1 MSESRT
7 PAPFGPYLDE
17 PPLSPASPFSI
28 RTVLLEPPQ
37 PEVAPPTPVAPQPD
51 PERSTLAAQLRC
63 YRLLSREQIAQAFRG
78 GALNFE
84 DVLAFALER
93 GWIAHDDPFVAVP
106 VESEPELETI
116 ASEVAVFLRLA
127 NGERL
132 LVGRFPTRDLAAS
145 EGRHLSFRMAHEGE
159 WPLVDGR
166 YVRPEAVVSIDVET
180 LDAEF

>member
-7 PAPFGPYLDE
+7 SAPFGV
-17 PPLSPASPFSI
+17 
-28 RTVLLEPPQ
+28 RTVVLEPPHAEA
-37 PEVAPPTPVAPQPD
+37 PPPTPVARQPD
-51 PERSTLAAQLRC
+51 PERSTLEAQLRC

-78 GALNFE
+78 GALNFD
-84 DVLAFALER
+84 DVLAFAFER
-93 GWIAHDDPFVAVP
+93 GWIARDDPFVAVP

-180 LDAEF
+180 FDAEF

>member
-7 PAPFGPYLDE
+7 PAPFSHYLEE
-17 PPLSPASPFSI
+17 PPLSPSSPFSI

-84 DVLAFALER
+84 DVLAFADER
-93 GWIAHDDPFVAVP
+93 GWIACDEPVALP
-106 VESEPELETI
+106 VEPEVETI

-132 LVGRFPTRDLAAS
+132 LVGRYPTRDLATG
-145 EGRHLSFRMAHEGE
+145 EGRHLSCRMAHEGE

-180 LDAEF
+180 FDAEF